1 MVKTSNC
8 CNSIFKENHT
18 TYLETQ
24 IASKTLSFKNYLG
37 KGGESFEHKYG
48 QIIQQITLVATNWQ
62 F

>member
-1 MVKTSNC
+1 M
-8 CNSIFKENHT
+8 IFFENRFT
-18 TYLETQ
+18 TYLEIQ

-37 KGGESFEHKYG
+37 KGGEIFEHKNG